1 MVPRISLQDTYKPP
15 GDLDAWNI
23 SLFPQDL
30 YQLFA
35 ASTPVQ
41 LVNHA
46 PNPIIKD
53 HDTFKDWVY
62 LAQCTVMLKVP
73 PQFKTPLLEAFKNK
87 SLVID
92 PSPWPTAF
100 IIGSQL
106 ISTKYLVDA
115 LEATGC
121 KSVRAQAYGMKQP
134 LSLPHIGFNLGN
146 TNHHLASLNNFDLGK
161 NYSDPLINLLK
172 PKNPHLPGIQLYP
185 MLLPIGEDY
194 GSVNM
199 SITHEGEV
207 YRIKAYPRLIHHLK
221 AQAERTRL
229 GGIRLEVTVQ
239 ARTLQEAIR
248 KVSHTPFLNANEFL
262 NPSFPL
268 TKPYQL
274 QVKGIG
280 KEQYL
285 TNARDMLAKADSKGI
300 FTGHDHNPA
309 TKEAQRI
316 VMDLFNSLGWNSG
329 RRRPTSFKAADPWW
343 EEVTALNVQLQD
355 VSEPPA
361 ISLDHIQGVPAT
373 SKLFKAVRNQL
384 PCHNCY
390 YLGPMYNLD
399 GGQGQFRVRCRRC
412 RATLNQHKFRAYL
425 ARLLDDKKVTL
436 DLEAFNIRPPPP
448 PQLNRTLPGEAPL
461 PDVLSEDEE
470 LEGMEEEEEMVPS
483 DHDMLISE
491 DEDQDF
497 NLPPSDEDELA
508 EDEVHLSSD
517 EEEQPAPA
525 IRRSTRASRARISL
539 ADLDMED
546 ETDAG
551 PQQALPP
558 IKASTSA
565 PVKPKTKAPPKRQ
578 ARLGDQAALRPYV
591 LIEVPHTPD
600 NRPRV
605 VLRMTESPEPTPQA
619 ESEDVTMEDPQA
631 ELDLQRQEEQEL
643 RQQQEA
649 EKREAQAALD
659 KHREEQALIQAE
671 AARLKHKQ
679 SEARAA
685 EMAAEQ
691 RKRDLATLKET
702 KMKALRLK
710 EAMEQEK
717 LKRQLEQEKAKD
729 LKRAKEVQ
737 LEKQRRVDRAKAKG
751 GSPNVSFTLPEK
763 YKAPGRPD
771 LLPLGGG
778 LALTSKETILKDFHF
793 IKTNN
798 SVLGDGN
805 CQFRV
810 MSQHLYGTQAMH
822 ALVRQK
828 VVSHL
833 RANPSLILHFA
844 AAGDSHL
851 SAEEYLQEMAK
862 NKTWGDEITLAAM
875 AEAYRCSIFVLSCIT
890 PASST
895 QRKYITS
902 IYPDGAQGPHYGF
915 YYVQNSR
922 HYMPLYF

>member
-1 MVPRISLQDTYKPP
+1 MEDNRTIGAFS
-15 GDLDAWNI
+15 
-23 SLFPQDL
+23 
-30 YQLFA
+30 
-35 ASTPVQ
+35 
-41 LVNHA
+41 
-46 PNPIIKD
+46 
-53 HDTFKDWVY
+53 DWSRQGCLGAVDRY
-62 LAQCTVMLKVP
+62 T
-73 PQFKTPLLEAFKNK
+73 QFKTPLLEAFKNK

-134 LSLPHIGFNLGN
+134 LSLPHTGFNLGN

-221 AQAERTRL
+221 AQAGNHMLNPPSLVLTCRRRRTSFVKYLSTMTKAERVRL

-274 QVKGIG
+274 QVKGVG

-285 TNARDMLAKADSKGI
+285 INARDMLAKTDSKRA
-300 FTGHDHNPA
+300 FSEDDHNKPS
-309 TKEAQRI
+309 KEVQQI
-316 VMDLFNSLGWNSG
+316 IIDLFNSIGWNMG
-329 RRRPTSFKAADPWW
+329 RRRPTSFRAADPWW

-425 ARLLDDKKVTL
+425 ARLVDDKKVTL

-491 DEDQDF
+491 DEDQGL

-508 EDEVHLSSD
+508 EDEVHLSTD

-525 IRRSTRASRARISL
+525 IRRSSRTSRARISL
-539 ADLDMED
+539 ADIDMED

-558 IKASTSA
+558 TKASTSA
-565 PVKPKTKAPPKRQ
+565 LVKPKTKAPPKRQ
-578 ARLGDQAALRPYV
+578 ARLGDLAALRPYV

-649 EKREAQAALD
+649 EKKREAQAALD

-671 AARLKHKQ
+671 AARLKHQ
-679 SEARAA
+679 QREARAA
-685 EMAAEQ
+685 QMAAEQ

-717 LKRQLEQEKAKD
+717 LKKQLEQEKAKD

-737 LEKQRRVDRAKAKG
+737 LEKQRRADRAKAKG

-890 PASST
+890 PVSST
-895 QRKYITS
+895 QRRYITS

>member
-1 MVPRISLQDTYKPP
+1 MEDNRTIGAFS
-15 GDLDAWNI
+15 
-23 SLFPQDL
+23 
-30 YQLFA
+30 
-35 ASTPVQ
+35 
-41 LVNHA
+41 
-46 PNPIIKD
+46 
-53 HDTFKDWVY
+53 DWSRQGCLGAVDRY
-62 LAQCTVMLKVP
+62 T
-73 PQFKTPLLEAFKNK
+73 QFKTPLLEAFKNK

-134 LSLPHIGFNLGN
+134 LSLPHTGFNLGN

-221 AQAERTRL
+221 AQAGNHMLNPPSLVLTCRRRRTSFVKYLSTMTKAERVRL

-274 QVKGIG
+274 QVKGVG

-285 TNARDMLAKADSKGI
+285 INARDMLAKTDSKRA
-300 FTGHDHNPA
+300 FSEDDHNKPSKESSRSSLISSTALAGTWAGGGPPA
-309 TKEAQRI
+309 SGLLI
-316 VMDLFNSLGWNSG
+316 LGG
-329 RRRPTSFKAADPWW
+329 RRSQHSMSSFRMSVSLLPSLWTTSRGS
-343 EEVTALNVQLQD
+343 L
-355 VSEPPA
+355 PPA
-361 ISLDHIQGVPAT
+361 SSSKRSGTSSPA
-373 SKLFKAVRNQL
+373 
-384 PCHNCY
+384 HNCY

-425 ARLLDDKKVTL
+425 ARLVDDKKVTL

-491 DEDQDF
+491 DEDQGL

-508 EDEVHLSSD
+508 EDEVHLSTD

-525 IRRSTRASRARISL
+525 IRRSSRTSRARISL
-539 ADLDMED
+539 ADIDMED

-558 IKASTSA
+558 TKASTSA
-565 PVKPKTKAPPKRQ
+565 LVKPRQ
-578 ARLGDQAALRPYV
+578 R
-591 LIEVPHTPD
+591 
-600 NRPRV
+600 
-605 VLRMTESPEPTPQA
+605 
-619 ESEDVTMEDPQA
+619 
-631 ELDLQRQEEQEL
+631 
-643 RQQQEA
+643 
-649 EKREAQAALD
+649 
-659 KHREEQALIQAE
+659 
-671 AARLKHKQ
+671 
-679 SEARAA
+679 
-685 EMAAEQ
+685 
-691 RKRDLATLKET
+691 
-702 KMKALRLK
+702 
-710 EAMEQEK
+710 
-717 LKRQLEQEKAKD
+717 
-729 LKRAKEVQ
+729 
-737 LEKQRRVDRAKAKG
+737 
-751 GSPNVSFTLPEK
+751 
-763 YKAPGRPD
+763 
-771 LLPLGGG
+771 LLPRGRQG
-778 LALTSKETILKDFHF
+778 LVIW
-793 IKTNN
+793 
-798 SVLGDGN
+798 
-805 CQFRV
+805 Q
-810 MSQHLYGTQAMH
+810 
-822 ALVRQK
+822 
-828 VVSHL
+828 
-833 RANPSLILHFA
+833 P
-844 AAGDSHL
+844 
-851 SAEEYLQEMAK
+851 
-862 NKTWGDEITLAAM
+862 
-875 AEAYRCSIFVLSCIT
+875 
-890 PASST
+890 
-895 QRKYITS
+895 
-902 IYPDGAQGPHYGF
+902 
-915 YYVQNSR
+915 
-922 HYMPLYF
+922 